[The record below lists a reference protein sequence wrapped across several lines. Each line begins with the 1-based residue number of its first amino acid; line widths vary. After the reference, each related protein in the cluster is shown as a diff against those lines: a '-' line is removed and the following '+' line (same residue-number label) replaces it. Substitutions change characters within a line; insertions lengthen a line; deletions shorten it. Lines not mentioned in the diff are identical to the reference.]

1 MPGKRIE
8 FQYGE
13 QAPIIREFNR
23 ISAREKRE
31 RFLALYE
38 ALNHLYMLHCEGVFA
53 LDDKNYV
60 AITKAAAALAKA
72 EGNVIAK

>member
-1 MPGKRIE
+1 VPGKRIE

-13 QAPIIREFNR
+13 QAPIVREFNR

-38 ALNHLYMLHCEGVFA
+38 ALKEMMDA
-53 LDDKNYV
+53 LEKLAGGLPDSTFTDPYFKMRE
-60 AITKAAAALAKA
+60 AIASA
-72 EGNVIAK
+72 EGRTAE